1 MAKILVTD
9 DSETIRK
16 LLDITLRG
24 AGHNITLAADGNE
37 ALAKFREEVFD
48 LIITDINMPGLN
60 GIELIRAIR
69 RENTNIPILVLTSE
83 IEQTLRQQGTEAGA
97 NGWIIKPFKPPQ
109 FLEIVRHILEEN

>member
-24 AGHNITLAADGNE
+24 VGHAVTLAADGNE
-37 ALAKFREEVFD
+37 ALAKFRDGAFD
-48 LIITDINMPGLN
+48 LVITDINMPKMN

-69 RENTNIPILVLTSE
+69 QENANVPILVLTSE
-83 IEQTLRQQGTEAGA
+83 TEEALRQQGTEAGA
-97 NGWIIKPFKPPQ
+97 NGW
-109 FLEIVRHILEEN
+109 